1 MKSGGVQ
8 EMSKLR
14 VQCLGVQ
21 RAILAVMVVALTAVA
36 GYVRAA
42 ESWTPATLVD
52 RAMIEDL
59 LVDYYAQLGSGRHD
73 FGAFF
78 DPEGVIDVN
87 GTVAK
92 GQKAIEE
99 VYRKAAEATPPRP
112 GVFRMVLSN
121 VRIVVK
127 GNTATADA
135 IWTGVHSAKVTDTP
149 QFVEQGREHAEL
161 VKRNG
166 RWLFKHR
173 VISSDGGLDPRSFFY
188 KTYKPR

>member
-1 MKSGGVQ
+1 MKTMNQNRTG
-8 EMSKLR
+8 LA
-14 VQCLGVQ
+14 
-21 RAILAVMVVALTAVA
+21 RARRALYAVALIALATSATTL
-36 GYVRAA
+36 RAQQA
-42 ESWTPATLVD
+42 WTPATLVD

-99 VYRKAAEATPPRP
+99 VYSKAAAATPPKP

-121 VRIVVK
+121 VRVSVK
-127 GNTATADA
+127 GDTATVDA
-135 IWTGVHSAKVTDTP
+135 IWTGVHSAKVTETP

-166 RWLFKHR
+166 KWLFKHR
-173 VISSDGGLDPRSFFY
+173 VISSDGGLDPKSFFY

>member
-1 MKSGGVQ
+1 MSRQQAKAVGVRRTLCA
-8 EMSKLR
+8 M
-14 VQCLGVQ
+14 
-21 RAILAVMVVALTAVA
+21 AMVVALAA
-36 GYVRAA
+36 GVGPVQAQ

-52 RAMIEDL
+52 RAMIEDM

-78 DPEGVIDVN
+78 DSEGVIDVN

-121 VRIVVK
+121 VRVVVK
-127 GNTATADA
+127 GNTSTADA

-149 QFVEQGREHAEL
+149 QFVEQGREHDEL

-166 RWLFKHR
+166 RWYFKHR
-173 VISSDGGLDPRSFFY
+173 LITSDGGLDPGSFFY
-188 KTYKPR
+188 RTYKPR

>member
-1 MKSGGVQ
+1 MNKAS
-8 EMSKLR
+8 MLR
-14 VQCLGVQ
+14 
-21 RAILAVMVVALTAVA
+21 AALTAVMITGTLQVHA
-36 GYVRAA
+36 QEA
-42 ESWTPATLVD
+42 WTPATVVD
-52 RAMIEDL
+52 RAMIEDM

-112 GVFRMVLSN
+112 GVFRMVLTN
-121 VRIVVK
+121 VRVRVN
-127 GNTATADA
+127 GNTATADCV
-135 IWTGVHSAKVTDTP
+135 WTGVHSAKVTDTP
-149 QFVEQGREHAEL
+149 QFVEQGREHDEL
-161 VKRNG
+161 VKKNG

-173 VISSDGGLDPRSFFY
+173 TITSDGGLDTKSFFY
-188 KTYKPR
+188 KTYKAR

>member
-1 MKSGGVQ
+1 MKT
-8 EMSKLR
+8 MNRNPLR
-14 VQCLGVQ
+14 SARMRHALC
-21 RAILAVMVVALTAVA
+21 AVALIALTTSTATL
-36 GYVRAA
+36 RAQEA
-42 ESWTPATLVD
+42 WTPATLVD

-87 GTVAK
+87 GTVAR
-92 GQKAIEE
+92 GQQAIEE
-99 VYRKAAEATPPRP
+99 VYRKSAETTPPKP

-121 VRIVVK
+121 VRVSVK
-127 GNTATADA
+127 GDTATVDA
-135 IWTGVHSAKVTDTP
+135 IWTGVHSAKVTETP

-173 VISSDGGLDPRSFFY
+173 VISSDGGLDPKSYFY
-188 KTYKPR
+188 RTYKPR

>member
-1 MKSGGVQ
+1 MKTMNQKHSAIT
-8 EMSKLR
+8 
-14 VQCLGVQ
+14 
-21 RAILAVMVVALTAVA
+21 RARHALCAVALIAMTTGAA
-36 GYVRAA
+36 TVRAQEA
-42 ESWTPATLVD
+42 WTPATLVD

-99 VYRKAAEATPPRP
+99 VYRKAAEATPPKP

-121 VRIVVK
+121 VRVSVK
-127 GNTATADA
+127 GDTATVDA
-135 IWTGVHSAKVTDTP
+135 VWTGVHSAKVTETP

-166 RWLFKHR
+166 KWLFKHR
-173 VISSDGGLDPRSFFY
+173 VISSDGGLDPKSYFY
-188 KTYKPR
+188 RTYKPR

>member
-1 MKSGGVQ
+1 MIMKASPSSLVV
-8 EMSKLR
+8 MR
-14 VQCLGVQ
+14 RMTWVMMIV
-21 RAILAVMVVALTAVA
+21 AVVTGA
-36 GYVRAA
+36 GPLRAA

-52 RAMIEDL
+52 RAMIEDM
-59 LVDYYAQLGSGRHD
+59 LVDYYTQLGSGRHD

-99 VYRKAAEATPPRP
+99 VYAKAAAANPPKP

-121 VRIVVK
+121 VRVSVK
-127 GNTATADA
+127 GDTATADA

-149 QFVEQGREHAEL
+149 QFVEQGREHDEL

-166 RWLFKHR
+166 RWYFKHR
-173 VISSDGGLDPRSFFY
+173 IITSDGGLDPKSFFY
-188 KTYKPR
+188 RTYKPR

>member
-1 MKSGGVQ
+1 MNQNQSSLAR
-8 EMSKLR
+8 MH
-14 VQCLGVQ
+14 
-21 RAILAVMVVALTAVA
+21 RALCAVVLLALTSGSVSL
-36 GYVRAA
+36 RAQEA
-42 ESWTPATLVD
+42 WTPATLVD

-99 VYRKAAEATPPRP
+99 VYAKAAEATPPKP

-121 VRIVVK
+121 VRVSVQ
-127 GNTATADA
+127 GDTATVDA
-135 IWTGVHSAKVTDTP
+135 IWTGVHSAKVTATP

-166 RWLFKHR
+166 KWLFKHR
-173 VISSDGGLDPRSFFY
+173 VISSDGGLDPKSYFY
-188 KTYKPR
+188 RTYKPR

>member
-1 MKSGGVQ
+1 
-8 EMSKLR
+8 MSKQHAKVVGVRRALR
-14 VQCLGVQ
+14 V
-21 RAILAVMVVALTAVA
+21 LAMAVTLVA
-36 GYVRAA
+36 GTGHAQDQQ
-42 ESWTPATLVD
+42 SWTPATLVD

-99 VYRKAAEATPPRP
+99 VYRKAAEANPPKP

-121 VRIVVK
+121 VRVVVK

-135 IWTGVHSAKVTDTP
+135 IWTGLHSAKVTDVP
-149 QFVEQGREHAEL
+149 KLVEQGREHDEL

-166 RWLFKHR
+166 RWYFKHR
-173 VISSDGGLDPRSFFY
+173 VITSDGGLDPNSYFY
-188 KTYKPR
+188 RTYKAR

>member
-1 MKSGGVQ
+1 MN
-8 EMSKLR
+8 
-14 VQCLGVQ
+14 
-21 RAILAVMVVALTAVA
+21 A
-36 GYVRAA
+36 GSNGVRAA
-42 ESWTPATLVD
+42 RAVWAAMVFAVATGVAPATAQESWTPATLVD

-92 GQKAIEE
+92 GQKAIED
-99 VYRKAAEATPPRP
+99 VYVKAAEATPPKP

-121 VRIVVK
+121 VRVKVK
-127 GNTATADA
+127 GDTATVDA
-135 IWTGVHSAKVTDTP
+135 VWTGVHSAKVTDTP
-149 QFVEQGREHAEL
+149 QIVEQGREHAEL

-173 VISSDGGLDPRSFFY
+173 VISSDGGLDPKSYFY
-188 KTYKPR
+188 RTYKPR